1 MSNKST
7 ISVKE
12 DCENSERGTKR
23 LSSRR
28 KISSHNTFYL
38 LVAGVCSSSTKS
50 VEAFSSSKIDLF
62 ILPNKKL

>member
-28 KISSHNTFYL
+28 KFLAI
-38 LVAGVCSSSTKS
+38 
-50 VEAFSSSKIDLF
+50 
-62 ILPNKKL
+62 ILSICWWLGFVVVQQSR